1 MFKCELFKARKEH
14 NISCLCTLLP
24 FYLPFDNEDHCNE
37 GHHVYHCTDEEVQV
51 AVPVQTGHVQQ
62 QGVVRHRNSKPTYT
76 QNTKRVCYQESVSK
90 SKPTQ
95 RIQEEI
101 CYQVS
106 NSKPTHT
113 HKLWREMCY
122 QVPVSK
128 SKPTQRIQEEMC
140 YQISN
145 NKPTHTHKIQ
155 KEMCYQ
161 VSNHKPTHTQ
171 NTKRIVLSS
180 KQQQTYTHTKYKE
193 KYVIK

>member
-37 GHHVYHCTDEEVQV
+37 GHHVYHCTDEEVQI

-62 QGVVRHRNSKPTYT
+62 QGVVRHRNSKPTHT
-76 QNTKRVCYQESVSK
+76 QNTKRVCYQVS
-90 SKPTQ
+90 
-95 RIQEEI
+95 
-101 CYQVS
+101 
-106 NSKPTHT
+106 
-113 HKLWREMCY
+113 
-122 QVPVSK
+122 VSK

-140 YQISN
+140 YQVSN